1 MAKYLRVKYVKSS
14 IGNLQRHKDTIKSL
28 GFRKLGQTV
37 EVADNPA
44 MRGMVKSVSHLVV
57 VEEIERES
65 ESPATEMTSASS
77 GGTK

>member
-1 MAKYLRVKYVKSS
+1 MAKYLRVTYVKSS
-14 IGNLQRHKDTIKSL
+14 IGNLQRHKDTIRAL

-44 MRGMVKSVSHLVV
+44 LRGMVKSVSHLVV

-65 ESPATEMTSASS
+65 ESPATETASASS